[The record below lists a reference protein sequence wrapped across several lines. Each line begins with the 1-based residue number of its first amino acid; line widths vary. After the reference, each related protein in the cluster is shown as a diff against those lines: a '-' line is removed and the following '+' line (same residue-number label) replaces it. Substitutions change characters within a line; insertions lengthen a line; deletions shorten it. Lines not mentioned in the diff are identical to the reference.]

1 VKTCEEIENAL
12 VLTPEFNQRAQRFLC
27 MFEDL
32 TQARVLAGSYN
43 VFRVP
48 DILLINGQGEL
59 AARFTFEIDPK
70 AVLAA
75 LDTMR

>member
-1 VKTCEEIENAL
+1 MCEDIEKAL
-12 VLTPEFNQRAQRFLC
+12 VLTPDFNQRAQRFVC
-27 MFEDL
+27 MFEDM
-32 TQARVLAGSYN
+32 TQGRVLAGSYN

-70 AVLAA
+70 EVLSA
-75 LDTMR
+75 LDSVK